1 MLLMPTRYNLSHN
14 PCKGIKREKEN
25 IRTNYVE
32 GAKDHTDRYRAVYDL
47 ANEREQAI
55 MEPSYCQACRVM
67 ETRLLKRTNRSIEG
81 LQVER
86 TKGSKISIQNA
97 SIAPLDALYTS

>member
-25 IRTNYVE
+25 IRTDYVE
-32 GAKDHTDRYRAVYDL
+32 GAKDHTDRYKAVYDL

-55 MEPSYCQACRVM
+55 MEPIYCQSCRGM
-67 ETRLLKRTNRSIEG
+67 EARKLKRTDRLVEG

-86 TKGSKISIQNA
+86 TKGSKTD
-97 SIAPLDALYTS
+97 PHR